1 MELGQRV
8 VLVTG
13 ASRGIGAGLAR
24 TLADGGARLVLT
36 ARTASALE
44 AVGDSLRARGA
55 EVVTVVGD
63 VGRNEDAERVAY
75 AAEEAFGH
83 VDLLVNNAAVLLTRG
98 PLRDLPPEAWSE
110 TLRVNVLGTVNMIR
124 HVLPGMERRGD
135 GVIINM
141 SSGWGRFA
149 DADVG
154 PYCASK
160 FAIEALTQSLAREV
174 APGVVV
180 FALNPGVVA
189 TDMLATAFGGDL
201 SAHPT
206 PESLAP
212 RWRRLLTD
220 VQPDWNGT
228 SLDL

>member
-1 MELGQRV
+1 MQERV
-8 VLVTG
+8 ALVTG
-13 ASRGIGAGLAR
+13 ASRGIGKALAF
-24 TLADGGARLVLT
+24 TLAEDGARLVLT
-36 ARTASALE
+36 ARGEDALE
-44 AVGDSLRARGA
+44 RVGDTLRARGA
-55 EVVTVVGD
+55 EVTTVAGD
-63 VGRNEDAERVAY
+63 VGTSEDAQRVTH

-83 VDLLVNNAAVLLTRG
+83 IDLLVNNAAVMPTRA

-135 GVIINM
+135 GVILNM

-160 FAIEALTQSLAREV
+160 FAVEALTQSLAREV

-189 TDMLATAFGGDL
+189 TDMLSTAFGGDV
-201 SAHPT
+201 SAYPT

-212 RWRRLLTD
+212 RWRRLLGD
-220 VQPDWNGT
+220 IQADWNGT